1 MCSWLHLTDSTEHTL
16 KCLYVGGVVWNW
28 EGETV
33 KEKTEGN
40 QLHLDKTERLQKHL
54 RVALELCVLQ
64 EKAFWIINR
73 SAKACMYYLQSQR
86 WGHWYASWGILLCVN
101 ISNPFTRE
109 SHVWFHRFINLARF
123 SIVGLSTDTNL
134 FVVSGVLW
142 QEMCLLSF
150 YLITP
155 VICLLNWKA
164 WGVVVR
170 LSWKLK

>member
-1 MCSWLHLTDSTEHTL
+1 
-16 KCLYVGGVVWNW
+16 VGGVVWNW

-33 KEKTEGN
+33 KGKTEGN
-40 QLHLDKTERLQKHL
+40 QQHLNKTQRQKHL

-101 ISNPFTRE
+101 ISDPFTTE
-109 SHVWFHRFINLARF
+109 SHVWIHRHSQNPVIHKSALSWQGLALLACLHTQTCF
-123 SIVGLSTDTNL
+123 T

-142 QEMCLLSF
+142 REMCLLSF
-150 YLITP
+150 YPITP
-155 VICLLNWKA
+155 AICLLNWKA